1 MSWFNKNTN
10 IALTLVLLFSSGC
23 SFTPLYSSYGNNVN
37 KTELKDIYIP
47 PADNRMDQ
55 IIRNELIEFIQGDVS
70 NTNSRLHLNFQTI
83 FDKKDLLLSSKGKAT
98 HSQITITVDYQIF
111 EVGEFKE
118 VLYSNKII
126 VIDSFANWQS
136 EFNNSRSEIKTNNII
151 AKEIAKKISNQ
162 INLHFIK

>member
-1 MSWFNKNTN
+1 MSLSNKNTH
-10 IALTLVLLFSSGC
+10 IMLVLVFLFSSGC
-23 SFTPLYSSYGNNVN
+23 SFKPLYSDHNQISNN
-37 KTELKDIYIP
+37 TILKEIYIP
-47 PADNRMDQ
+47 PADKRINQ
-55 IIRNELIEFIQGDVS
+55 VIRNELIEFISSDV
-70 NTNSRLHLNFQTI
+70 NNINSALHLNFQTTL
-83 FDKKDLLLSSKGKAT
+83 DKKDLLLNSKGKAN

-111 EVGEFKE
+111 KVGEYRE

-126 VIDSFANWQS
+126 VSNSYANWQS